1 MVTKGYRKGVYCRVT
16 EGTWKWES
24 VVSLLRGLACGWRL
38 AAGGSK
44 LPRHKTPRPD
54 RRGRLSLHGHCRTRA
69 FSGRGHFGAG
79 ERAESQTQARAR
91 GVSKKM
97 TTPRRAGRGSRR
109 KTCQT
114 MKLIDRILRAGETA
128 NDSVGSGSSEPL
140 RGQSSVRANCMQSQ
154 GRSQVGFGL
163 LGGYGGELPWPVT
176 RCLRSTPGMP
186 GQFAELYP
194 GRDLLLS

>member
-16 EGTWKWES
+16 EGTWNWES

-69 FSGRGHFGAG
+69 FSGRGYFGAG
-79 ERAESQTQARAR
+79 ERAEIQTQARAR

-140 RGQSSVRANCMQSQ
+140 RGQSSLS
-154 GRSQVGFGL
+154 S
-163 LGGYGGELPWPVT
+163 
-176 RCLRSTPGMP
+176 
-186 GQFAELYP
+186 ELYAEP
-194 GRDLLLS
+194 RAFARGFLVAGWLRG